1 MTDSA
6 GYSDIIFGLFWLLGF
21 QFSPRLAELGE
32 TRFWRIDPKANYGA
46 LNGLARHR
54 VKTVLIA
61 QHWDDFL
68 RVAGS
73 LKMGTVRASELIRSL
88 QRGGR
93 ASSLGRAIGELG
105 RIPKTLHL
113 LNFIADP
120 NYRRHILNQ
129 LNRGEG
135 RGRISRKVFHG
146 QRGELRQR
154 YREGQE
160 DQLGALGL
168 IVNALILWTTRYM
181 DAALNHLRATGA
193 EVRKEDLARL
203 SPLSHKHFN
212 MLGRYHFAVP
222 EEVLRGELR
231 PLRDSNDADEELL
244 IA

>member
-1 MTDSA
+1 MSGQRESPLFIAARGFGEALPA
-6 GYSDIIFGLFWLLGF
+6 GTRLTLF
-21 QFSPRLAELGE
+21 SEDKPE
-32 TRFWRIDPKANYGA
+32 RFF
-46 LNGLARHR
+46 
-54 VKTVLIA
+54 TVIKFWM
-61 QHWDDFL
+61 HWDDFL
-68 RVAGS
+68 RVTGS

-93 ASSLGRAIGELG
+93 ASTLGRAIGELG

-154 YREGQE
+154 YRGGSRGPVGRLRPGCQRPDPMDDSLHGCGSESP
-160 DQLGALGL
+160 A
-168 IVNALILWTTRYM
+168 RYGRR
-181 DAALNHLRATGA
+181 DKERRPRAT
-193 EVRKEDLARL
+193 LTP
-203 SPLSHKHFN
+203 SYKHFN
-212 MLGRYHFAVP
+212 ILGRYHFAVP

-231 PLRDSNDADEELL
+231 PLRDLNDADEERL

>member
-6 GYSDIIFGLFWLLGF
+6 GYSDIIFGLFWLLRF
-21 QFSPRLAELGE
+21 LFSPRLAELGE
-32 TRFWRIDPKANYGA
+32 IRFWRIDPKANYCA

-73 LKMGTVRASELIRSL
+73 LKLGTVRASELIRSL
-88 QRGGR
+88 QRVAERLAWGARSGN
-93 ASSLGRAIGELG
+93 LG

-154 YREGQE
+154 
-160 DQLGALGL
+160 
-168 IVNALILWTTRYM
+168 
-181 DAALNHLRATGA
+181 
-193 EVRKEDLARL
+193 
-203 SPLSHKHFN
+203 
-212 MLGRYHFAVP
+212 
-222 EEVLRGELR
+222 
-231 PLRDSNDADEELL
+231 
-244 IA
+244 